1 LSDRELQSYQFY
13 ESLAEYIQNQIVNF
27 QGGLAERFCHL
38 LLHYSEEDVM
48 NVAFA
53 CLRLDDSQ
61 KKEISTIYGKG
72 FKQAVTTILERI
84 LVRYVHSEDF
94 VDLTA
99 MLRMMNSK
107 TSMQFMCSTLTEFE
121 NLLKNGEK
129 ILGIF
134 D

>member
-1 LSDRELQSYQFY
+1 
-13 ESLAEYIQNQIVNF
+13 
-27 QGGLAERFCHL
+27 
-38 LLHYSEEDVM
+38 M